1 MKDERVK
8 LPIRGFLCMHI
19 RSNLTISKSEG
30 PKLILGAVKYGRGTG
45 MIVRGGI
52 EVLMIF
58 FFSYFPKQNLMM

>member
-30 PKLILGAVKYGRGTG
+30 PKLILGGCEIWQG
-45 MIVRGGI
+45 
-52 EVLMIF
+52 
-58 FFSYFPKQNLMM
+58 N